1 MKYGKTLS
9 MGGVLMLIF
18 GSVSGCSSSE
28 PISQSPV
35 SEAVSWDVDETKVY
49 GTITRPASDGVH
61 PAVVFVAGSG
71 PTDRDWNSPLLP
83 GTNGSAKLLADALAC
98 EGFVTI
104 RYDKRLSGPHVEE
117 NLPFLM
123 GKVSLQSHLDELAGA
138 VDLLLA
144 RQDVDPTHIFVLTS
158 SEGAI
163 HALNYQRQAKEKR
176 FAGFVLTG
184 APGRTV
190 SEVAKT
196 QVMAI
201 LVSLPN
207 SEELMALYDAAIA
220 GFIAGRAVEPDPSLP
235 EGVGMLLLSLSTPA
249 NLPFARELWETDIS
263 EWLQDISKPVLIL
276 IGKKD
281 IQTDWQLDGGALEE
295 AVKGQDNVTFNYP
308 ENASHA
314 LKYEEKSRD
323 QLGPA
328 DGVTYNA
335 EDWVL
340 DPETLEAIQTWLAS
354 QR

>member
-1 MKYGKTLS
+1 
-9 MGGVLMLIF
+9 MLIF
-18 GSVSGCSSSE
+18 GLVSGCSSSE

-35 SEAVSWDVDETKVY
+35 SEEVSWDVGETKVY
-49 GTITRPASDGVH
+49 GTITRPASDDVH

-83 GTNGSAKLLADALAC
+83 GTNGSAKLLADALAR

-138 VDLLLA
+138 IDLLLA
-144 RQDVDPTHIFVLTS
+144 RQDVDPTHIFLLTS

-163 HALNYQRQAKEKR
+163 HAVNYQRQAKENR

-201 LVSLPN
+201 LASLPN

-220 GFIAGRAVEPDPSLP
+220 DFITGRAVEPDPSLP

-249 NLPFARELWETDIS
+249 NLPFARELWETDIG
-263 EWLQDISKPVLIL
+263 EWLEDISKPVLIL

-281 IQTDWQLDGGALEE
+281 IQADWQLDGGALEE

-308 ENASHA
+308 ENADHA

-335 EDWVL
+335 EDRVL
-340 DPETLEAIQTWLAS
+340 DWETLEAIQTWLAS